1 MNLRIIR
8 KDDASDSHRTLAA
21 TGLSPPPKKKMAK
34 PTLPNGV
41 SNMES
46 VLGGAC
52 GSRIRNNNP
61 LE

>member
-1 MNLRIIR
+1 MLQ
-8 KDDASDSHRTLAA
+8 
-21 TGLSPPPKKKMAK
+21 PPLKSAK